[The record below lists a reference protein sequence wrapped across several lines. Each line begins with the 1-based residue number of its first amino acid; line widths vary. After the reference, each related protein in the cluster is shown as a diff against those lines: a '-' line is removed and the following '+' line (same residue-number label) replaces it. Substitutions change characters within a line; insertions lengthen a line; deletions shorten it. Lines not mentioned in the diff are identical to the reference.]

1 MADIRNYDV
10 DVRNA
15 WISAFIATIGAAPT
29 LKIRTGPK
37 PTSCAAAR
45 TGTIL
50 VSMTLPS
57 TWQAAPSNGVSNLSG
72 TWSGTAS
79 AAGDAGHFEMYPA
92 GSPTEV
98 KYQGVIT
105 KAFPLT
111 TTATAAINTNVLT
124 FTSASAATIG
134 DSVSAAGIPSG
145 TTVVDKS
152 STTVTLS
159 NVLTTAIASG
169 TDVYFGDASSGAL
182 WLSSLTIANVST
194 VTVTRHRITAPGA
207 GG

>member
-1 MADIRNYDV
+1 MSTIRQYDV

-15 WISAFIATIGAAPT
+15 LISAFIAAIGPAPT
-29 LKIRTGPK
+29 LKIRTGSMPAG
-37 PTSCAAAR
+37 TSAAR

-79 AAGDAGHFEMYPA
+79 AAGDAGHFEMYSA
-92 GSPTEV
+92 GSPTDV
-98 KYQGVIT
+98 KYQGIVT

-124 FTSASAATIG
+124 FASASAAAVG
-134 DSVSAAGIPSG
+134 DSVSGAGIPAG
-145 TTVVDKS
+145 TTVREKS
-152 STTVTLS
+152 ATTVTLS
-159 NVLTTAIASG
+159 NVLTAAIASS

-182 WLSSLTIANVST
+182 WLSNLAITVSAT

-207 GG
+207 

>member
-1 MADIRNYDV
+1 MSLIRQYDV

-15 WISAFIATIGAAPT
+15 LISAFIAAIGPAPT
-29 LKIRTGPK
+29 LKIRTGSMP
-37 PTSCAAAR
+37 SSAAAAR

-72 TWSGTAS
+72 TWSGTAI
-79 AAGDAGHFEMYPA
+79 AAGDAGHFEMYSA
-92 GSPTEV
+92 GSPTDV
-98 KYQGVIT
+98 KYQGLVT

-124 FTSASAATIG
+124 FTSAAAASVG
-134 DSVSAAGIPSG
+134 DSVSGAGIPAG
-145 TTVVDKS
+145 TTVREKS

-159 NVLTTAIASG
+159 NVLTSAIASG
-169 TDVYFGDASSGAL
+169 TDVFFGDASSGAL
-182 WLSSLTIANVST
+182 WLTNIAIAVSAT

-207 GG
+207 

>member
-1 MADIRNYDV
+1 MSTLRQYDA

-15 WISAFIATIGAAPT
+15 LISAFIAAIGPAPT
-29 LKIRTGPK
+29 LKIRTGSMPAG
-37 PTSCAAAR
+37 TSAAR

-79 AAGDAGHFEMYPA
+79 AAGDAGHFEFYSA

-98 KYQGVIT
+98 KYQGLVT

-111 TTATAAINTNVLT
+111 TTASAAINSNVLT
-124 FTSASAATIG
+124 FASALAASVG
-134 DSVSAAGIPSG
+134 DSVSGAGIPAG
-145 TTVVDKS
+145 TTVREKS
-152 STTVTLS
+152 ATTVTLS
-159 NVLTTAIASG
+159 NVLSSAIASS
-169 TDVYFGDASSGAL
+169 TDVFFGDAASGAL
-182 WLSSLTIANVST
+182 WLTNVAITVSAT

-207 GG
+207 

>member
-1 MADIRNYDV
+1 MSTLRQYDA

-15 WISAFIATIGAAPT
+15 LISAFIAAIGPAPT
-29 LKIRTGPK
+29 LKIRTGSMPAG
-37 PTSCAAAR
+37 TSAAR

-79 AAGDAGHFEMYPA
+79 AAGDAGHFEFYSA

-98 KYQGVIT
+98 KYQGLVT

-111 TTATAAINTNVLT
+111 TTASAAINSNVLT
-124 FTSASAATIG
+124 FASALAASVG
-134 DSVSAAGIPSG
+134 DSVSGAGIPAG
-145 TTVVDKS
+145 TTVREKS
-152 STTVTLS
+152 ATTVTLS
-159 NVLTTAIASG
+159 NVLSSAIASSP
-169 TDVYFGDASSGAL
+169 DVFFGAAAWGAC
-182 WLSSLTIANVST
+182 WLTNVAITVSAT
-194 VTVTRHRITAPGA
+194 VTLTRHRITAPGA
-207 GG
+207 

>member
-1 MADIRNYDV
+1 MPA
-10 DVRNA
+10 
-15 WISAFIATIGAAPT
+15 G
-29 LKIRTGPK
+29 
-37 PTSCAAAR
+37 TSAAR

-79 AAGDAGHFEMYPA
+79 AAGDAGHFEMYSA
-92 GSPTEV
+92 GSPTDV
-98 KYQGVIT
+98 KYQGIVT

-124 FTSASAATIG
+124 FASASAAAVG
-134 DSVSAAGIPSG
+134 DSVSGAGIPAG
-145 TTVVDKS
+145 TTVREKS
-152 STTVTLS
+152 ATTVTLS
-159 NVLTTAIASG
+159 IVLTAAIASS

-182 WLSSLTIANVST
+182 WLSNLAITVSAT

-207 GG
+207 

>member
-1 MADIRNYDV
+1 MSTLRQYDA

-15 WISAFIATIGAAPT
+15 LISAFIAAIGPAPT
-29 LKIRTGPK
+29 LKIRTGSMPAG
-37 PTSCAAAR
+37 TSAAR

-79 AAGDAGHFEMYPA
+79 AAGDAGHFEMYSA
-92 GSPTEV
+92 GSPTDV
-98 KYQGVIT
+98 KYQGIVT

-124 FTSASAATIG
+124 FASASAAAVG
-134 DSVSAAGIPSG
+134 DSVSGAGIPAG
-145 TTVVDKS
+145 TTVREKS
-152 STTVTLS
+152 ATTVTLS
-159 NVLTTAIASG
+159 NVLTAAIASS

-182 WLSSLTIANVST
+182 WLSNLAITVSAT

-207 GG
+207 

>member
-1 MADIRNYDV
+1 MNVIRQYDV

-15 WISAFIATIGAAPT
+15 LISAFIAAIGPAPT
-29 LKIRTGPK
+29 LKIRTGAMPS
-37 PTSCAAAR
+37 SCAAAR
-45 TGTIL
+45 SGTIL

-79 AAGDAGHFEMYPA
+79 AAGDAGHFEMFSA
-92 GSPTEV
+92 GSPTDC
-98 KYQGVIT
+98 KYQGLIT

-124 FTSASAATIG
+124 FASASAASVG
-134 DSVSAAGIPSG
+134 DSVSGAGIPAG
-145 TTVVDKS
+145 TTVREKS
-152 STTVTLS
+152 GTTVTLS
-159 NVLTTAIASG
+159 NVLTSAIASG

-182 WLSSLTIANVST
+182 WLTSLAIAVSAT
-194 VTVTRHRITAPGA
+194 VTVTRHRMTAPGA
-207 GG
+207 